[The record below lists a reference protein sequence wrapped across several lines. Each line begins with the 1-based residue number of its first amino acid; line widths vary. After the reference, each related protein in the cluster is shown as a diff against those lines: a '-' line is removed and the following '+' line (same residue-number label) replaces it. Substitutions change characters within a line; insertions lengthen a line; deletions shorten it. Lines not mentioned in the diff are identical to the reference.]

1 MASRNALPLML
12 AQRKGQIIN
21 IAALGLALGFMR
33 MERVMAK
40 HAAQPFDLSRTE
52 PSETK
57 MMNICADH
65 THPEG
70 QMRIRDA
77 IKLIEADG
85 WRLVSI
91 KGSHRQFKHPL
102 QPGRVTIAGKLDM
115 DLHPKTLKS
124 ILKQA
129 GIEDVLNG

>member
-1 MASRNALPLML
+1 
-12 AQRKGQIIN
+12 
-21 IAALGLALGFMR
+21 
-33 MERVMAK
+33 
-40 HAAQPFDLSRTE
+40 
-52 PSETK
+52 
-57 MMNICADH
+57 
-65 THPEG
+65 
-70 QMRIRDA
+70 MRIRDA

-91 KGSHRQFKHPL
+91 KGSHRQFKHRL
-102 QPGRVTIAGKLDM
+102 KPGRVTIAGKLDM